1 MTRKIPTIYGDQKK
15 IRRSVMHRQSM
26 KRKWDKHCQFSLD
39 NDGLTFFG
47 QSANATQD
55 NYVRLLD
62 EGVIVDSDDYVYA
75 VIKKGTVKKWFDNLS
90 DSFVGRIDKDHCTSI
105 ELGSFTKKDLRL
117 VECENGRYAV
127 DVNVSL
133 DKELYATKDLLRAN
147 NRFAISAELRSKVNE
162 YITYTKATGEKLS
175 DGEQDYLV
183 PVIEDIEIEGY
194 AVVASPKNAN
204 SYDED
209 LLVNASA
216 EEGNPMSKKE
226 IEALEAAEE
235 QKVEAQEETQE
246 EAQEET
252 QEENLEAE
260 QPVQADNSTEE
271 TEDEAKDGESE
282 EETEGEGE
290 QPESSDEEQFD
301 AADEVAKAIESLKAE
316 IAAKDAKIAELEQ
329 KFAAQT
335 QKEANLNEK
344 LAKLLNFST
353 ENPTEAEGAEMT
365 SGKDKEEDAYGAALS
380 EAFKSL

>member
-1 MTRKIPTIYGDQKK
+1 MTRKIPTIYGDQQK

-26 KRKWDKHCQFSLD
+26 KKKWDKHCQFSLD

-62 EGVIVDSDDYVYA
+62 EGVVVDSDDYVYA
-75 VIKKGTVKKWFDNLS
+75 VIKKGTVKRWFDSLP

-117 VECENGRYAV
+117 VECEDGRYAI

-147 NRFAISAELRSKVNE
+147 NRFAISAEFYSKVDE

-175 DGEQDYLV
+175 DGERDYLV
-183 PVIEDIEIEGY
+183 PVIEDIKIEGY

-204 SYDED
+204 SYNED

-235 QKVEAQEETQE
+235 QKVEEVEET
-246 EAQEET
+246 QEET

-260 QPVQADNSTEE
+260 QPAKADNSTEE

-290 QPESSDEEQFD
+290 QPESSDDEEQFD

>member
-1 MTRKIPTIYGDQKK
+1 MSRKIPTIYGDQKK

-26 KRKWDKHCQFSLD
+26 KKKWDKHCQFSLD

-162 YITYTKATGEKLS
+162 YVTYTKATGEKLS

-235 QKVEAQEETQE
+235 QKVEEVEET
-246 EAQEET
+246 QEET

-260 QPVQADNSTEE
+260 QPAQADNSTEE

-290 QPESSDEEQFD
+290 QPESSDDEEQFD

>member
-26 KRKWDKHCQFSLD
+26 KKKWDKHCQFSLD

-90 DSFVGRIDKDHCTSI
+90 DNFVGRIDKDHCTSI

-117 VECENGRYAV
+117 VECGNGRYAV

-175 DGEQDYLV
+175 DDEQDYLV

-235 QKVEAQEETQE
+235 QKVEEVEET
-246 EAQEET
+246 QEET

-260 QPVQADNSTEE
+260 QPAQADNSTEE

-290 QPESSDEEQFD
+290 QPESPEDEEQFD

-365 SGKDKEEDAYGAALS
+365 SGKEKEEDAYGAALS

>member
-26 KRKWDKHCQFSLD
+26 KKKWDKHCQFSLD

-90 DSFVGRIDKDHCTSI
+90 DNFVGRIDKDHCTSI

-162 YITYTKATGEKLS
+162 YVTYTKATGEKLS

-246 EAQEET
+246 ET

-290 QPESSDEEQFD
+290 QPESSDDEEQFD

>member
-26 KRKWDKHCQFSLD
+26 KKKWDKHCQFSLD

-162 YITYTKATGEKLS
+162 YVTYTKATGEKLS

-235 QKVEAQEETQE
+235 QKVEEVEET
-246 EAQEET
+246 QEET

-260 QPVQADNSTEE
+260 QPAQADNSTEE

-290 QPESSDEEQFD
+290 QPESSDDEEQFD

>member
-1 MTRKIPTIYGDQKK
+1 MSRKIPTIYGDQQK

-26 KRKWDKHCQFSLD
+26 KKKWDKRCQFSLD

-162 YITYTKATGEKLS
+162 YVTYTKATGEKLS

-204 SYDED
+204 SYNED

-246 EAQEET
+246 ET

-260 QPVQADNSTEE
+260 QPAQADNSTEE

-290 QPESSDEEQFD
+290 QPESSDDEEQFD

-365 SGKDKEEDAYGAALS
+365 SGKEKEEDAYGAALS

>member
-26 KRKWDKHCQFSLD
+26 KKKWDKHCQFSLD

-162 YITYTKATGEKLS
+162 YVTYTKATGEKLS

-204 SYDED
+204 SYNED

-235 QKVEAQEETQE
+235 QKVEEVEET
-246 EAQEET
+246 QEET

-290 QPESSDEEQFD
+290 QPESSDDEEQFD

>member
-1 MTRKIPTIYGDQKK
+1 MSRKIPTVYGDQQK

-26 KRKWDKHCQFSLD
+26 KKKWDKRCQFSLD

-62 EGVIVDSDDYVYA
+62 EGVVVDSDDYVYA
-75 VIKKGTVKKWFDNLS
+75 VIKKGTVKRWFDSLP

-147 NRFAISAELRSKVNE
+147 NRFAISAEFYSKVDE

-175 DGEQDYLV
+175 DGERDYLV
-183 PVIEDIEIEGY
+183 PVIEDIKIEGY

-204 SYDED
+204 SYNED

-216 EEGNPMSKKE
+216 EEGNSMSKEE
-226 IEALEAAEE
+226 IAALEAAEE
-235 QKVEAQEETQE
+235 QKVEEL
-246 EAQEET
+246 EET

-260 QPVQADNSTEE
+260 QPAPADSSTEE
-271 TEDEAKDGESE
+271 TEDEAQDGESE
-282 EETEGEGE
+282 EEAKGEGE
-290 QPESSDEEQFD
+290 QPESSGEEQFD

>member
-1 MTRKIPTIYGDQKK
+1 MSRKIPTIYGDQKK

-26 KRKWDKHCQFSLD
+26 KKKWDKHCQFSLD

-162 YITYTKATGEKLS
+162 YVTYTKATGEKLS

-235 QKVEAQEETQE
+235 QKVEEVEET
-246 EAQEET
+246 QEET

-260 QPVQADNSTEE
+260 QPAQADNSTEE

-282 EETEGEGE
+282 EETEGDGE
-290 QPESSDEEQFD
+290 QPESSDDEEQFD

>member
-26 KRKWDKHCQFSLD
+26 KKKWDKHCQFSLD

-90 DSFVGRIDKDHCTSI
+90 DNFVGRIDKDHCTSI

-175 DGEQDYLV
+175 DDEQDYLV

-235 QKVEAQEETQE
+235 QKVEEVEET
-246 EAQEET
+246 QEET

-260 QPVQADNSTEE
+260 QPAQADNSTEE

-290 QPESSDEEQFD
+290 QPESPEDEEQFD

-365 SGKDKEEDAYGAALS
+365 SGKEKEEDAYGAALS

>member
-1 MTRKIPTIYGDQKK
+1 MSRKIPTVYGDQQK

-26 KRKWDKHCQFSLD
+26 KKKWDKRCQFSLD

-62 EGVIVDSDDYVYA
+62 EGVVVDSDDYVYA
-75 VIKKGTVKKWFDNLS
+75 VIKKGTVKRWFDSLP

-147 NRFAISAELRSKVNE
+147 NRFAISAEFYSKVDE

-175 DGEQDYLV
+175 DGERDYLV
-183 PVIEDIEIEGY
+183 PVIEDIKIEGY

-204 SYDED
+204 SYNED

-235 QKVEAQEETQE
+235 QKVEEVEET
-246 EAQEET
+246 QEET

-260 QPVQADNSTEE
+260 QPAQADNSTEE

-282 EETEGEGE
+282 EETEGDGE
-290 QPESSDEEQFD
+290 QPESSDDEEQFD

>member
-1 MTRKIPTIYGDQKK
+1 MSRKIPTIYGDQKK

-26 KRKWDKHCQFSLD
+26 KKKWDKHCQFSLD

-162 YITYTKATGEKLS
+162 YVTYTKATGEKLS

-204 SYDED
+204 SYNED

-235 QKVEAQEETQE
+235 QKVEEVEET
-246 EAQEET
+246 QEET

-290 QPESSDEEQFD
+290 QPESSDDEEQFD

>member
-26 KRKWDKHCQFSLD
+26 KKKWDKHCQFSLD

-90 DSFVGRIDKDHCTSI
+90 DNFVGRIDKDHCTSI

-162 YITYTKATGEKLS
+162 YVTYTKATGEKLS

-235 QKVEAQEETQE
+235 QKVEAQEETQK
-246 EAQEET
+246 ET

-260 QPVQADNSTEE
+260 QPAQADNSTEE

-290 QPESSDEEQFD
+290 QPESSDDEEQFD